1 MSNEEGLSTSVRRHS
16 LKEWDNVFADRL
28 LDGAETDNENGKI
41 ITS

>member
-16 LKEWDNVFADRL
+16 LKAWDNMFADRL
-28 LDGAETDNENGKI
+28 MDRAETDIENGKI